1 MSYNANKRNVTL
13 KKVKTTLIFWLIGL
27 GHFSFKT
34 DSVGQYCKQKCI
46 NAKEFLQW
54 VSSNRVNYT

>member
-46 NAKEFLQW
+46 NAEEFLQW
-54 VSSNRVNYT
+54 V